1 MDKKIDK
8 RVWSRYDDVK
18 IQVSN
23 YHTEFTHAYTLLKA
37 MTYSKRSESKC
48 EEPKLRAL
56 QNLVP
61 LLHFGKLSGGIQSS
75 TEEIENLISEWD
87 KVDIDVLKYIHFFL
101 EKEFEASHFYDVTI
115 DQENRQI
122 IDIEA
127 TMRACGL

>member
-1 MDKKIDK
+1 MDKKVDK

-23 YHTEFTHAYTLLKA
+23 YHTEFTHAFSLLKA
-37 MTYSKRSESKC
+37 MNYKKRSEAKC

-61 LLHFGKLSGGIQSS
+61 LLHFGKLSGGIQSDTKKVEQLIHNWETVDLS
-75 TEEIENLISEWD
+75 TLQ
-87 KVDIDVLKYIHFFL
+87 KVHEFL
-101 EKEFEASHFYDVTI
+101 EAEFEASHFYDVTI
-115 DQENRQI
+115 DQENRQV